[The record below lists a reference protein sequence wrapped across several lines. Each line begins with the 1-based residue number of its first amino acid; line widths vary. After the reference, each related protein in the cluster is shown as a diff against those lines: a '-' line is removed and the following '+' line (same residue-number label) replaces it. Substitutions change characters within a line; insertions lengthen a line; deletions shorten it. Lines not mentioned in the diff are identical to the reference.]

1 MSTSVAFTIFVLRF
15 HFRGHKQ
22 NKLPEIAKK
31 LMLCKN
37 KPNNYDTIIVRNE
50 SISSLNNSL
59 ISVDSNTILKSKY
72 LNLRNKNDAYC
83 TREIY
88 ENLKSLKKMHKAR
101 QNERELECI
110 KEANLVEWK
119 KAASRLDLLFFLFSF
134 TVVTCTPFYLF
145 YAYLFDDT
153 SESFKLSRC
162 IN

>member
-37 KPNNYDTIIVRNE
+37 KPNNYDTIVARNE
-50 SISSLNNSL
+50 SQSRNSL
-59 ISVDSNTILKSKY
+59 ILVDSNTNLKFKN

-83 TREIY
+83 TREI
-88 ENLKSLKKMHKAR
+88 LKLIKQMQRASK
-101 QNERELECI
+101 NERELECI

-119 KAASRLDLLFFLFSF
+119 KAARRLDLLFFLFSLI
-134 TVVTCTPFYLF
+134 VVTCTPLYLF
-145 YAYLFDDT
+145 YDYLFDET
-153 SESFKLSRC
+153 SENLKLSRC
-162 IN
+162 MNQ